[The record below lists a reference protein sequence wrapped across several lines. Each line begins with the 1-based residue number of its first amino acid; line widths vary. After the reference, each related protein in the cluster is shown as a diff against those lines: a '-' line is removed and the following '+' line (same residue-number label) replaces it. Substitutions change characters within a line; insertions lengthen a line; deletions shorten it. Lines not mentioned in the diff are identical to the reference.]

1 MARKYELKKRA
12 ERLADTRRRIV
23 EAAVDLHTT
32 EGPAK
37 TSIAAVA
44 ERAGVQRHTVYAHFP
59 DLRSLIAACSG
70 HWEALNPFPDAEA
83 WFAVEHPERRLRAA
97 LGDVYAWYERVEPA
111 LALFLRDAS
120 LVPENGELMEQQA
133 AGLAALAD
141 QLADGFRPRRPARA
155 AIGHALEFETWRS
168 LVRRQGLSRAA
179 AVDAML
185 RFVSAGDNATWQDDL
200 QTTYRRSR

>member
-1 MARKYELKKRA
+1 MARKYELRKRA
-12 ERLADTRRRIV
+12 ERLVETRRRIV
-23 EAAVDLHTT
+23 EAAVALHTT

-59 DLRSLIAACSG
+59 DLRSLFDACSN
-70 HWEALNPFPDAEA
+70 HWDAENPFPDPAR
-83 WFAVEHPERRLRAA
+83 WFAIEDPTRRLRAA
-97 LGDVYAWYERVEPA
+97 LDDVYAWYDRVEPE

-120 LVPENGELMEQQA
+120 LVPENGEIMERQA
-133 AGLAALAD
+133 TELAALAD
-141 QLADGFRPRRPARA
+141 QLAHGFGKPRAARA

-179 AVDAML
+179 AVHAMVQL
-185 RFVSAGDNATWQDDL
+185 ASAVSQARAVPN
-200 QTTYRRSR
+200 

>member
-1 MARKYELKKRA
+1 MPRRYELKKRA
-12 ERLADTRRRIV
+12 ERLAETRRRIV
-23 EAAVDLHTT
+23 EAAVELHTT

-59 DLRSLIAACSG
+59 DLRSFFAACSG
-70 HWEALNPFPDAEA
+70 HWEEQNPFPDTAA
-83 WFAVEHPERRLRAA
+83 WFAVDDPARRLGAA
-97 LGDVYAWYERVEPA
+97 LEDVYAWYERVEPA

-120 LVPENGELMEQQA
+120 LVPENGEIMDRQA
-133 AGLAALAD
+133 DELAALAD
-141 QLADGFRPRRPARA
+141 TLAAGFRPRRAARA

-179 AVDAML
+179 AVEAMV
-185 RFVSAGDNATWQDDL
+185 RFVRSTQPA
-200 QTTYRRSR
+200 RRG